1 MLLGFSWFVLCV
13 FVNYFLTVDFILF
26 NIMSGNIVFIGQKS
40 SRDHVS
46 VTFLNI
52 CVDNFVHGL

>member
-1 MLLGFSWFVLCV
+1 VLFGFSWFVLRV

-26 NIMSGNIVFIGQKS
+26 NIMSENTAFIGQKS
-40 SRDHVS
+40 SRDHVF